1 MFKNIQQNA
10 LFKVLSMNSISVMV
24 SFVLGLFSSK
34 IIAVFLGSSGM
45 AMMGSFRNFTSM
57 LKSMAT
63 LGINNSVVKLFVENK
78 DDEREL
84 SVIYSTF
91 FWLFLILSTV
101 IALLVLV
108 FSTTI
113 SAFIF
118 FKESYTFPIQ
128 LFALL
133 LPLIVINVFW
143 TAIYNGLKQFKRI
156 VVIQIISSILVFG
169 ATSILIWKHQLTGGL
184 VSLAIGEFLM
194 VIITFLYIK
203 RDRSLF
209 RFELQKV
216 ISKPHIKVIQ
226 KFSIM
231 ALLTAVIAPL
241 TLILIRN
248 TIVANYSLKE
258 AGIWDAT
265 NRLSSFYMLFF
276 SSGLSL
282 YYMPKLASLKTD
294 AEFKSE
300 LKEYFKWLVP
310 LFIILIVLVFV
321 MKEFILKIAFTS
333 EFDSVKNLLIWQLLG
348 DLIRIM
354 SLAFGFQIVVKTM
367 MKRYFFIEIIFN
379 LTYLLLSFYLIKIF
393 AEEGALQAY
402 FYANV
407 VSLLSMIFMFRKVIF
422 GK

>member
-1 MFKNIQQNA
+1 
-10 LFKVLSMNSISVMV
+10 MNSISVMV

-194 VIITFLYIK
+194 VIVTFLYIK

-216 ISKPHIKVIQ
+216 ISKPYIKVIQ

-282 YYMPKLASLKTD
+282 YYMPKLASLNTD
-294 AEFKSE
+294 SEFKTE

-310 LFIILIVLVFV
+310 LFTILIVLVFV